1 MNHIV
6 QTSVLLTS
14 FLTQLMEQLPQLE
27 EKIQLKNPAFLEDDH
42 TGSTDEPSW
51 PKIRVPYN
59 SIVKSAVYIY
69 DWEEKKLETL
79 RDMTIEKWIDAD
91 GNRAL
96 QVTTLNVPL
105 EGEMTCSAFLD
116 FNARRLVKSV
126 EGKDYCE
133 EIDLKE
139 DFVLKEHIDRLKDPK
154 GGLTTYLGTKKCR
167 WTGETFHAFRVEV
180 ENFDLKRVAI
190 MYFDETKNDLKWI
203 AMVRPLPLIFEI
215 ENGFSEKKFTDKDF
229 EGVVTRCPHR
239 SVKEEGFDEFFGL
252 I

>member
-1 MNHIV
+1 MEDKIV
-6 QTSVLLTS
+6 
-14 FLTQLMEQLPQLE
+14 
-27 EKIQLKNPAFLEDDH
+27 LKSPSFLEDDH

-51 PKIRVPYN
+51 PKVRVPYN
-59 SIVKSAVYIY
+59 SMIKSAVYIY
-69 DWEEKKLETL
+69 DWEEKKLESL
-79 RDMTIEKWIDAD
+79 RDMVIEKWIDSD

-96 QVTTLNVPL
+96 QMTTLNVPL
-105 EGEMTCSAFLD
+105 QGEMTCSCFFD

-139 DFVLKEHIDRLKDPK
+139 DFVLKEHIDTLKDPK

-167 WTGETFHAFRVEV
+167 WTGETYHTFRVEV
-180 ENFDLKRVAI
+180 DNFDIKRVFI
-190 MYFDETKNDLKWI
+190 LYFDEANNELKWI

-215 ENGFSEKKFTDKDF
+215 ENGFAERRFSDKDF
-229 EGVVTRCPHR
+229 EQVVTRCPR
-239 SVKEEGFDEFFGL
+239 REAQEGKFDDFFGL